1 MGSSSLNRPGTPR
14 LANSAEKLRLPIIIA
29 LLVLVGTLIALFTW
43 RALAIARMQA
53 QTRALQTQAAQ
64 TSEQI
69 TALKAQL
76 AEQDDPATM
85 EYLARLKL
93 GMIKPGETKYILS
106 EPTH

>member
-1 MGSSSLNRPGTPR
+1 MGSRSLSRPAGATH
-14 LANSAEKLRLPIIIA
+14 KLRLTIMIA
-29 LLVLVGTLIALFTW
+29 LSVLVGLLITLFTW

-53 QTRALQTQAAQ
+53 QTRTLQTQAAQ
-64 TSEQI
+64 VSEQI

-76 AEQDDPATM
+76 AKQDDPATM

-93 GMIKPGETKYILS
+93 GMIKPGEIKYILS